1 MADTLAIDPQLFRP
15 DAINPET
22 AALNNQLAAA
32 GVSVPESAVALR
44 THMAQG
50 VFGGVSPSSLAQERL
65 LPGPHGPISVRV
77 FVPDTVQGV
86 YLDIHGGGW
95 SLFSAAVDDQ
105 QNERIARTCQL
116 AVVSVDYRLAPEHPY
131 PIPVD
136 ECEAVALWLVQQAQ
150 AEFGAERLFIGG
162 GSAGGHLAAVTLL
175 RLRDRHGY
183 TGCAGANLV
192 YGCYD
197 MAWTPSLTRYEGPL
211 ALNRILMD
219 WCRAQFVPDS
229 ALWRDPDVSP
239 LYADLHDMP
248 PALFTVGTLDP
259 LLDDTLF
266 MSARWLAAGNQTE
279 LAIYPGGT
287 HGFHAFPTRLAEQ
300 ARERM
305 LTFLRAALAEKVA
318 T

>member
-15 DAINPET
+15 AAIDPET
-22 AALNNQLAAA
+22 AAFNDQLAAA

-44 THMAQG
+44 ALMAKG
-50 VFGGVSPSSLAQERL
+50 VFGAVSPSPLAQERL
-65 LPGPHGPISVRV
+65 LPGPHGLIPVRV

-95 SLFSAAVDDQ
+95 TLFSAAGDDQ

-150 AEFGAERLFIGG
+150 AEFGSRRLFIGG

-279 LAIYPGGT
+279 LAIYPGGA
-287 HGFHAFPTRLAEQ
+287 HGFDAFPTRLAEQ

-305 LTFLRAALAEKVA
+305 LTFLRAAVAEKVA